1 MGKTAIVIGATGVVG
16 REVVNQLAEADH
28 IDTIITL
35 TRRVAE
41 HPSSKVENSIVDFDD
56 LDSYSLL
63 FEGDM
68 LFSCL
73 GTTRRAAGSVAAQRI
88 VDLDYQLKVAQ
99 LASQNGVHHYLLVSS
114 SGANEKSSNAYL
126 QMKGELEQKVLQLG
140 FPRVSIFQPSLLV
153 GERSKVR
160 LGEKI
165 ASAVLPAVCC
175 IPGLERYRPIKG
187 KQVAEK
193 MVQVSSQ
200 VGNAVEKFVLDEI
213 FISK

>member
-63 FEGDM
+63 LEGDM

-88 VDLDYQLKVAQ
+88 VDLDYQLKAAQ
-99 LASQNGVHHYLLVSS
+99 LASLNGVHHYLLVSS
-114 SGANEKSSNAYL
+114 SGANANSSNAYL

-153 GERSKVR
+153 GKRSEVR

-165 ASAVLPAVCC
+165 ASAVLPGVCC
-175 IPGLERYRPIKG
+175 IPGLEKYRPIKG

-200 VGNAVEKFVLDEI
+200 PGNAVEKYVLDEI
-213 FISK
+213 FTSK

>member
-63 FEGDM
+63 LEGDM

-88 VDLDYQLKVAQ
+88 VDLDYQLKAAQ
-99 LASQNGVHHYLLVSS
+99 LASQNGVPHYLLVSS
-114 SGANEKSSNAYL
+114 SGANANSSNAYL
-126 QMKGELEQKVLQLG
+126 QMKGELEQKVQNLG
-140 FPRVSIFQPSLLV
+140 FRRVSIFQPSLLV
-153 GERSKVR
+153 GERAKVR
-160 LGEKI
+160 FGEKL
-165 ASAVLPAVCC
+165 ASAVLPAICC

-193 MVQVSSQ
+193 MVQVSNQ
-200 VGNAVEKFVLDEI
+200 MGDAVEKFVLDEI
-213 FISK
+213 FAPK